1 MDTNLKDDKELDMS
15 VKNAEEGGNKFK
27 VNLPA
32 TTWGTLLMILILTIV
47 SVGSYLPLKNL
58 IINYEPFTDGIL
70 YGDVIRHEIIL
81 ILSIGAVSVF
91 LLTVLTFAVPY
102 AYQKQARIV
111 QFFNKIYIEIKL
123 LLWIGFFI
131 FFFAL
136 LSQLGMGAGD
146 FLFKI
151 IHLANWYF
159 FAIGIPI
166 TFMFYTLLYL
176 NLTYLKCVYYN
187 AFANEIVHTTLVGRL
202 CIFVSRYVKKCL
214 SQIMDEEIT
223 KQHREKFLSILAIN
237 FVMLMLI
244 NMTGS
249 ALGMLLAIGYSVVLF
264 NYGINLLEKLRAL
277 NAASSE
283 LAKGNFDVTL
293 PEDMGILSSFAKN
306 LNNIK
311 KGFKVAVEQEVKSQ
325 NTKAELITNVSH
337 DLKTPLT
344 SIITYVDLLKKEDLD
359 PVTRKEYI
367 DILDKKSK
375 RLQVLIEDLFEA
387 SKASTGDIELNME
400 ELDVVALLRQ
410 TLGEMEEKISESTLQ
425 IRTKLPEHK
434 VICNLDGARTF
445 RVFENVL
452 SNILKYSLPNSRVY
466 IDAVEDEKTVSLIFK
481 NISAYEMNFHPS
493 EITERLVRGDKS
505 RNTEGS
511 GLGLAIAKSLV
522 ELQHGTLN
530 IDIDGDLFKLTIT
543 FPKAQVFSA

>member
-1 MDTNLKDDKELDMS
+1 
-15 VKNAEEGGNKFK
+15 
-27 VNLPA
+27 
-32 TTWGTLLMILILTIV
+32 
-47 SVGSYLPLKNL
+47 
-58 IINYEPFTDGIL
+58 
-70 YGDVIRHEIIL
+70 
-81 ILSIGAVSVF
+81 
-91 LLTVLTFAVPY
+91 
-102 AYQKQARIV
+102 
-111 QFFNKIYIEIKL
+111 
-123 LLWIGFFI
+123 
-131 FFFAL
+131 
-136 LSQLGMGAGD
+136 
-146 FLFKI
+146 
-151 IHLANWYF
+151 
-159 FAIGIPI
+159 
-166 TFMFYTLLYL
+166 
-176 NLTYLKCVYYN
+176 
-187 AFANEIVHTTLVGRL
+187 
-202 CIFVSRYVKKCL
+202 
-214 SQIMDEEIT
+214 
-223 KQHREKFLSILAIN
+223 
-237 FVMLMLI
+237 
-244 NMTGS
+244 
-249 ALGMLLAIGYSVVLF
+249 VLF